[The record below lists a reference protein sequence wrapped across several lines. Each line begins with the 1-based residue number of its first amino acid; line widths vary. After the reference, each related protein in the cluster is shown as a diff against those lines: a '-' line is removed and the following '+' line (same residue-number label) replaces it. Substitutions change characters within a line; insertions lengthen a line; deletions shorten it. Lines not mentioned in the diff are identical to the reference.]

1 MDLCVYKNRCVK
13 LDTSKGYYYLGLV
26 LSVDED
32 SITLEDKNKRLV
44 TLKIVDVVNVREVL
58 Q

>member
-1 MDLCVYKNRCVK
+1 VK

-58 Q
+58 N